1 MATSRVQ
8 FQCRNSL
15 PKFNEIYGT
24 EEKCEDPFEQASWPE
39 GFIFPQ
45 CGAKEHCIIY
55 PRISGINAGLAV
67 IKLHLNVVTVLVAT
81 KLPRRLRIKNQS
93 AVYGG
98 GSIDEA
104 GLPFYVKLSSVSTF
118 SFAAIAD
125 WSQVDLT
132 PGCHVISDGLPC
144 FSAVAGVG

>member
-67 IKLHLNVVTVLVAT
+67 IKLPLRRERSWWQPSYLEGLGSEKKCRLWRRSRSMKPITPLYVRLATV
-81 KLPRRLRIKNQS
+81 KS
-93 AVYGG
+93 YYF
-98 GSIDEA
+98 E
-104 GLPFYVKLSSVSTF
+104 
-118 SFAAIAD
+118 AIAD
-125 WSQVDLT
+125 WS
-132 PGCHVISDGLPC
+132 
-144 FSAVAGVG
+144 